1 MGVVGRWRP
10 GVFGETA
17 DMCENSCFFPQKM
30 GSGIVVMLL
39 VAAVGP
45 RDGFELE
52 YSSSKQ
58 LKEIYIFLKLTMII
72 IKLPFPSKL
81 TFFSLLC

>member
-1 MGVVGRWRP
+1 M
-10 GVFGETA
+10 GETA

-52 YSSSKQ
+52 FLVNSSSLEK
-58 LKEIYIFLKLTMII
+58 KII
-72 IKLPFPSKL
+72 IIIWYNSNSNL
-81 TFFSLLC
+81 

>member
-1 MGVVGRWRP
+1 MASGVYPHFQGLANAMGVVGRWRP

-52 YSSSKQ
+52 
-58 LKEIYIFLKLTMII
+58 F
-72 IKLPFPSKL
+72 
-81 TFFSLLC
+81 